1 MFNNL
6 LSKLSGDEKS
16 LFKTIKYTVS
26 ILVILIMLT
35 YGLKF
40 ITKDSD
46 IINVIGVF
54 LLVISFFWSLMIVK
68 QGLSVL
74 IKDNESNDD
83 SDKIN

>member
-6 LSKLSGDEKS
+6 LSKLSDDEKS

-46 IINVIGVF
+46 IMNVIGVF
-54 LLVISFFWSLMIVK
+54 LLVISFFWSVMMVK

-83 SDKIN
+83 SDK

>member
-6 LSKLSGDEKS
+6 LSKLSDDEKS

-46 IINVIGVF
+46 IMNIIGVF
-54 LLVISFFWSLMIVK
+54 LLVISFFWSVMMVK

-83 SDKIN
+83 SDK

>member
-6 LSKLSGDEKS
+6 LSKLSDDEKS

-46 IINVIGVF
+46 IMNVIGVF
-54 LLVISFFWSLMIVK
+54 LLVISFFWSVMMVK

>member
-6 LSKLSGDEKS
+6 LSKLSDDEKS
-16 LFKTIKYTVS
+16 LFKTIKYTAS

-46 IINVIGVF
+46 IMNVIGVF
-54 LLVISFFWSLMIVK
+54 LLVISFFWSVMMVK

-83 SDKIN
+83 SDK